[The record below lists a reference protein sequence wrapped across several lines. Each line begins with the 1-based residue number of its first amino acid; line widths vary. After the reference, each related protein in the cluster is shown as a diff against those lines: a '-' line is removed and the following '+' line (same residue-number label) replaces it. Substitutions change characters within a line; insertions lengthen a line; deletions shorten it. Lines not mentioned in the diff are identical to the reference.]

1 MGLEEKRIHN
11 ETLLRGAGVKEKELK
26 KANDL
31 AKQAS

>member
-11 ETLLRGAGVKEKELK
+11 ETFLRGAGIKEKELK

-31 AKQAS
+31 AK